1 MCIRLIIINGTAA
14 ALTAAWSLSG
24 RRVQVNSSGL
34 VDICLSFNGIA
45 EVQVV
50 SLAEALIVIKKLDL
64 NNLRRKLM
72 QRIQLARHKRMNRG
86 LCGCISF
93 TFCRR

>member
-24 RRVQVNSSGL
+24 RRVQLNSSGL

-45 EVQVV
+45 EVQLV
-50 SLAEALIVIKKLDL
+50 SLAEALIVTKKLDS
-64 NNLRRKLM
+64 
-72 QRIQLARHKRMNRG
+72 NRPEVK
-86 LCGCISF
+86 IN
-93 TFCRR
+93 TEN